1 MKVEGK
7 SWHTI
12 SRRTLDSFPN
22 SPEKKKFEKY
32 IDAYFIKI
40 MRCNTYWEILKS
52 RKSTKEDFILTYKYA
67 PAFWNA
73 VIYSLQMGIIT
84 DLVSFLSNDEASLS
98 KYLDNIITNKDKIFT
113 RKFYETWQD
122 DQTGELSEIECKNKK
137 SNDEALEEC
146 KFLLETSNKYLP
158 ILKKARDK
166 VYCHLDKKSLSF
178 DDCNNEI
185 FCYINNNIVEEI
197 INNISKTI
205 SILYALYSN
214 IWKEGSYANKDDVR
228 NIIQIIKTYDKYQDK
243 ILEIRSNEIEKEFNM
258 YQEENGT
265 NEKLL

>member
-1 MKVEGK
+1 MKVEVR
-7 SWHTI
+7 SWHTV
-12 SRRTLDSFPN
+12 SRRTEDSLPN
-22 SPEKKKFEKY
+22 CPEKKKFEKH

-52 RKSTKEDFILTYKYA
+52 SKSTKEDFILTYNYA

-98 KYLDNIITNKDKIFT
+98 KYFEKIIANKDKIFT
-113 RKFYETWQD
+113 RKFYETLQD
-122 DQTGELSEIECKNKK
+122 DQTGELSERECKNKK
-137 SNDEALEEC
+137 SNDKALEEC
-146 KFLLETSNKYLP
+146 KFLLESSSKYLP

-166 VYCHLDKKSLSF
+166 VYCHLDKKSLSI

-185 FCYINNNIVEEI
+185 FCYINDDIVEEI

-205 SILYALYSN
+205 SI
-214 IWKEGSYANKDDVR
+214 
-228 NIIQIIKTYDKYQDK
+228 
-243 ILEIRSNEIEKEFNM
+243 
-258 YQEENGT
+258 
-265 NEKLL
+265 

>member
-1 MKVEGK
+1 MKVEVR
-7 SWHTI
+7 SWHTV
-12 SRRTLDSFPN
+12 SRRTEDSLPN
-22 SPEKKKFEKY
+22 CPEKKKFEKH

-52 RKSTKEDFILTYKYA
+52 SKSTKEDFILTYNYA

-98 KYLDNIITNKDKIFT
+98 KYFEKIIANKDKIFT
-113 RKFYETWQD
+113 RKFYETLQD
-122 DQTGELSEIECKNKK
+122 DQTGELSERECKNKK
-137 SNDEALEEC
+137 SNDKALEEC
-146 KFLLETSNKYLP
+146 KFLLESSSKYLP

-166 VYCHLDKKSLSF
+166 VYCHLDKKSLSI

-185 FCYINNNIVEEI
+185 FCYINDDIVEEI

-214 IWKEGSYANKDDVR
+214 IWKETSYANKNDVS
-228 NIIQIIKTYDKYQDK
+228 NIIQVIKTYDEYQDK
-243 ILEIRSNEIEKEFNM
+243 IFEIRSNEIEKEFNIHR
-258 YQEENGT
+258 G
-265 NEKLL
+265 